1 MWGYFC
7 LGGENNRSGIISL
20 VTNQAKSGL
29 DSNKE
34 MFIESWELNLMLE
47 NKDIFI
53 YEYKTIGP
61 DGSGFT
67 AKAEMKRVK

>member
-1 MWGYFC
+1 M
-7 LGGENNRSGIISL
+7 
-20 VTNQAKSGL
+20 

-34 MFIESWELNLMLE
+34 MFVESWELNLMLE